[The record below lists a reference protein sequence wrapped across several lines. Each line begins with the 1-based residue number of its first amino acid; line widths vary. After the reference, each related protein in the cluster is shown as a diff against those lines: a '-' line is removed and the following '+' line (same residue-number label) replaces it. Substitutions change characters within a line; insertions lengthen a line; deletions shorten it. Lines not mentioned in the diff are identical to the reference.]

1 MYFHS
6 SSAGRNVA
14 VTRSASCT
22 FRGKILIALLVV
34 SAALPGRA
42 QTTNGAATGV
52 TQLRVTSD
60 VILSKVTRLGVN
72 LGEQN
77 FYDSGQ
83 MLKNLLSRNPE
94 FAGMTYR
101 SILHCE
107 AGGVGR
113 CVDSRSGIHFPADFW
128 TGASYEVLEGAAQGQ
143 RGTVTA
149 GAPGASGFVLTLN
162 SGGRAGGGVIGA
174 GDWIAIEKNAP
185 DDPAAGWWPTM
196 HGSAHLELERTDL
209 PPGVPVRQVL
219 KIDAA
224 GAGQSADLNAY
235 FDSMAGMTFVH
246 LRGRYRLSFRAKA
259 LSGAATGAT
268 TGSATGTNA
277 MHVHVGRLV
286 AGLRRYLDTD
296 LHLTPAWAE
305 YSEEFTANDTALPAA
320 AVETGFNVSGGTVL
334 LSDVALEQVGGDA
347 TNHTAFRDEVVETL
361 KELRPGVL
369 RLMESDAGLGST
381 VENLLSSPAA
391 RERSGYRAWFK
402 PSDDVAVGIP
412 EFLELC
418 LETGAEPWI
427 VAPTAMSLE
436 ETRKLAEYLAGQAT
450 TPGGALRAAAGRN
463 EPWTQA
469 FRTIHIELGN
479 ETWNPDS
486 RGQAIEDSAA
496 YGRRANAV
504 FAAFRAATGPEASR
518 FDLVVGTHA
527 YDPERNA
534 ALLAAAPQ
542 ANSLA
547 IAPYLMRSVTEW
559 ANDDQLYGP
568 LLAQPEE
575 MSRDGFVAEAARSAG
590 GRQLAVYEVNLHTT
604 GGTAPKAIPKTILAR
619 FTPSAAAGL
628 AVAGHMLRMMR
639 DHGVRDEMLFSLPQY
654 EFLRSDGTPVR
665 LWGSV
670 VEMGADGRKRPQFL
684 AESLANHAIRGDLV
698 KVEITGENPT
708 HDQPPGNDGVSLR
721 NVHEIDAYAFQDGTR
736 HSLIIFNYGLHH
748 ARRISL
754 EAAGL
759 GHDANATL
767 SRLVSSSPGD
777 TNEETVRVRIEEEH
791 FAGSE
796 IMLAPCSMAVLEW
809 TE

>member
-1 MYFHS
+1 M
-6 SSAGRNVA
+6 
-14 VTRSASCT
+14 
-22 FRGKILIALLVV
+22 LLLSLFVI

-42 QTTNGAATGV
+42 QTTSDAATEG
-52 TQLRVTSD
+52 THLRITNEV
-60 VILSKVTRLGVN
+60 VLGRVTRLGVN

-83 MLKNLLSRNPE
+83 MLKNLLSRNLE
-94 FAGMTYR
+94 FARMTYR
-101 SILHCE
+101 SIFHCD
-107 AGGVGR
+107 VGR
-113 CVDSRSGIHFPADFW
+113 VGLCVDARPGIQFPAEFW
-128 TGASYEVLEGAAQGQ
+128 NGARYEVLEGAAVGQ
-143 RGTVTA
+143 RGTVTV
-149 GAPGASGFVLTLN
+149 GAPNAGGYVLTLN

-174 GDWIAIEKNAP
+174 GDWIAIEKDSP
-185 DDPAAGWWPTM
+185 GDAATGWWLAM
-196 HGSAHLELERTDL
+196 HGGARLELEHNDL
-209 PPGVPVRQVL
+209 PPGVPVHQAL

-224 GAGQSADLNAY
+224 GAGQAADLNAY
-235 FDSMAGMTFVH
+235 FDSTAGVTFVH
-246 LRGRYRLSFRAKA
+246 LRGRYRLSFRAKS
-259 LSGAATGAT
+259 LSGSTTGA
-268 TGSATGTNA
+268 SV

-296 LHLTPAWAE
+296 VHVTPAWAQ
-305 YSEEFTANDTALPAA
+305 YSEEFTANETALPAA
-320 AVETGFNVSGGTVL
+320 AVETGFNVSDGTVL
-334 LSDVALEQVGGDA
+334 LSDVALEEVGGDA
-347 TNHTAFRDEVVETL
+347 ANHTAFRDEVVETL
-361 KELRPGVL
+361 KELHPGVL

-436 ETRKLAEYLAGQAT
+436 ETRKLAEYLAGPAT
-450 TPGGALRAAAGRN
+450 TEGGALRAAAGRS
-463 EPWTQA
+463 EPWTQG

-479 ETWNPDS
+479 ETWNPDF
-486 RGQAIEDSAA
+486 RGEAIEDPAV

-504 FAAFRAATGPEASR
+504 FAAFREAAGPAPGSTAGR

-527 YDPERNA
+527 YDPGGNA
-534 ALLAAAPQ
+534 ALLAAAPL

-559 ANDDQLYGP
+559 ANDDELYGA

-575 MSRDGFVAEAARSAG
+575 MSREGFVAEAAESAG
-590 GRQLAVYEVNLHTT
+590 GRQLAVYEENLHTT
-604 GGTAPKAIPKTILAR
+604 GGTAPEAVLDR

-639 DHGVRDEMLFSLPQY
+639 DHGVRNEMLFSLPQY
-654 EFLRSDGTPVR
+654 EFRRPNGTPVR

-684 AESLANHAIRGDLV
+684 AESLANRAIRGDLV
-698 KVEITGENPT
+698 QVEIAGENPT

-721 NVHEIDAYAFQDGTR
+721 NAHEIDAYAFQDGKW
-736 HSLIIFNYGLHH
+736 HSLIVFNYGLHH
-748 ARRISL
+748 ARRIRV

-759 GHDANATL
+759 AHDRNATL

-777 TNEETVRVRIEEEH
+777 TNEDTVKVRVEEEH

-796 IMLAPCSMAVLEW
+796 ITLAPCSMAVLRW

>member
-1 MYFHS
+1 MLN
-6 SSAGRNVA
+6 ANR
-14 VTRSASCT
+14 
-22 FRGKILIALLVV
+22 ALCSGLLTAFLMVF
-34 SAALPGRA
+34 AAIPGRA
-42 QTTNGAATGV
+42 QTTKSAATDV
-52 TQLRVTSD
+52 THLRITND
-60 VILSKVTRLGVN
+60 VILPRVTRLGVN

-83 MLKNLLSRNPE
+83 MLKNLLARNPE

-101 SILHCE
+101 SIFHCD
-107 AGGVGR
+107 VGR
-113 CVDSRSGIHFPADFW
+113 AGLCVDTRPGIQFPADFW
-128 TGASYEVLEGAAQGQ
+128 NGASYEILEGAAVGQ
-143 RGTVTA
+143 RGTVTSA
-149 GAPGASGFVLTLN
+149 APGAGGYVLTLGP
-162 SGGRAGGGVIGA
+162 GGTAIAA

-185 DDPAAGWWPTM
+185 DDAAAGWWPALN
-196 HGSAHLELERTDL
+196 GGARLELEYADL
-209 PPGVPVRQVL
+209 PPGVPVRQAL

-224 GAGQSADLNAY
+224 GVGQSADLNAY
-235 FDSMAGMTFVH
+235 FDSMAGRSFVH
-246 LRGRYRLSFRAKA
+246 LRGRYRLSFHARA
-259 LSGAATGAT
+259 LSGPT
-268 TGSATGTNA
+268 TGSAAGASTI
-277 MHVHVGRLV
+277 HVHVGRLV

-296 LHLTPAWAE
+296 VHLTSAWAQ
-305 YSEEFTANDTALPAA
+305 YSEEFTANETTLPAA
-320 AVETGFNVSGGTVL
+320 AVETGFHVSGGSVL

-347 TNHTAFRDEVVETL
+347 ANHTAFRDEVVQTL
-361 KELRPGVL
+361 KELHPGVL

-381 VENLLSSPAA
+381 VENLLRSPAA

-427 VAPTAMSLE
+427 VAPTAMSLD

-450 TPGGALRAAAGRN
+450 TEGGALRAAAGRI

-479 ETWNPDS
+479 ETWNPDF
-486 RGQAIEDSAA
+486 RGEAIEDPAD
-496 YGRRANAV
+496 YGHRANAV
-504 FAAFRAATGPEASR
+504 FAAFRDAAGPAASR

-527 YDPERNA
+527 YDPGRNA
-534 ALLAAAPQ
+534 ALLAAAPL

-559 ANDDQLYGP
+559 ANDDELYGP
-568 LLAQPEE
+568 LLAQPEQ
-575 MSRDGFVAEAARSAG
+575 MSREGFVAEAAESAG

-604 GGTAPKAIPKTILAR
+604 GGTAPQAILDR
-619 FTPSAAAGL
+619 FTPSAAAGV

-639 DHGVRDEMLFSLPQY
+639 DRGVRDEMLFSLPQY
-654 EFLRSDGTPVR
+654 EFRRPDGTPVR

-670 VEMGADGRKRPQFL
+670 VKMGADGRKRPQFL
-684 AESLANHAIRGDLV
+684 AESLANRAIRGDLV
-698 KVEITGENPT
+698 KVEIAGENPT

-721 NVHEIDAYAFQDGTR
+721 NVHEIDAYAFRDGKR
-736 HSLIIFNYGLHH
+736 HSLIVFNYGLHH
-748 ARRISL
+748 ARRISI

-759 GHDANATL
+759 GRDANATL
-767 SRLVSSSPGD
+767 TRLVSASPGD
-777 TNEETVRVRIEEEH
+777 TNEDTINVRIEEEH

-796 IMLAPCSMAVLEW
+796 MTLAPCSMAVLEW

>member
-1 MYFHS
+1 MMPSESY
-6 SSAGRNVA
+6 A
-14 VTRSASCT
+14 
-22 FRGKILIALLVV
+22 FRGKILLALLVV
-34 SAALPGRA
+34 AAALPGRA
-42 QTTNGAATGV
+42 QTTSGAATGV
-52 TQLRVTSD
+52 THLRVTNR
-60 VILSKVTRLGVN
+60 VVLSSVTRLGVN

-94 FAGMTYR
+94 FARMTYR
-101 SILHCE
+101 SILRCD
-107 AGGVGR
+107 AGGVSR
-113 CVDSRSGIHFPADFW
+113 CVDARPGIHFPADFW
-128 TGASYEVLEGAAQGQ
+128 NGASYEVLEGAAAGQ

-149 GAPGASGFVLTLN
+149 GAPGAGGYVLTLN
-162 SGGRAGGGVIGA
+162 SGGGAIGA
-174 GDWIAIEKNAP
+174 GDWIAIEKNTP

-196 HGSAHLELERTDL
+196 HGGARLELEHTDL
-209 PPGVPVRQVL
+209 PPGVPVHRAL

-224 GAGQSADLNAY
+224 AAGQSADLNAY
-235 FDSMAGMTFVH
+235 FDSKAGMTFVH

-259 LSGAATGAT
+259 LSGSTTGAKT
-268 TGSATGTNA
+268 I
-277 MHVHVGRLV
+277 HVHVGRLV
-286 AGLRRYLDTD
+286 AGLRRYVDTD
-296 LHLTPAWAE
+296 VHLTPAWAE
-305 YSEEFTANDTALPAA
+305 YSEEFTANETALPAA

-334 LSDVALEQVGGDA
+334 LSDVALQQVCGDPA
-347 TNHTAFRDEVVETL
+347 NHTAFRDEVVETL

-418 LETGAEPWI
+418 REIGAEPWI
-427 VAPTAMSLE
+427 VAPAAMNLY
-436 ETRKLAEYLAGQAT
+436 ETRDLAEYLAGPVT
-450 TPGGALRAAAGRN
+450 SRGGALRAAAGRS

-469 FRTIHIELGN
+469 FQTIHIELGN
-479 ETWNPDS
+479 ETWNPDF
-486 RGQAIEDSAA
+486 RGEAIEDPAA

-504 FAAFRAATGPEASR
+504 FATFRAAAEPEAGR

-527 YDPERNA
+527 YDPGRNA
-534 ALLAAAPQ
+534 ALLAAAPL

-559 ANDDQLYGP
+559 ANDNELYGP

-575 MSRDGFVAEAARSAG
+575 MSREGFVAEAARSAG

-604 GGTAPKAIPKTILAR
+604 AGTAPEAILDR
-619 FTPSAAAGL
+619 FTGSAAAGV

-654 EFLRSDGTPVR
+654 EFRRRDGTPVR

-670 VEMGADGRKRPQFL
+670 VEMGAEGRKRPQFL
-684 AESLANHAIRGDLV
+684 AESLANRVVRGDLV
-698 KVEITGENPT
+698 KVEISGENPT
-708 HDQPPGNDGVSLR
+708 HDQPPGNDGVTLR
-721 NVHEIDAYAFQDGTR
+721 NVHEIDAYAFQDGKW
-736 HSLIIFNYGLHH
+736 HSLIVFNYGLHH
-748 ARRISL
+748 ARRIGV

-759 GHDANATL
+759 GRDANATL
-767 SRLVSSSPGD
+767 SRLVSASPGD
-777 TNEETVRVRIEEEH
+777 TNEETVRVRIEQEH

-796 IMLAPCSMAVLEW
+796 IVLAPCSMAVLEW

>member
-1 MYFHS
+1 M
-6 SSAGRNVA
+6 
-14 VTRSASCT
+14 RSGSYT
-22 FRGKILIALLVV
+22 FCGKILLTLLVV

-42 QTTNGAATGV
+42 QTTNGAATDGPR
-52 TQLRVTSD
+52 LRVTNE
-60 VILSKVTRLGVN
+60 VVLGRVTRLGVN

-94 FAGMTYR
+94 FAGMKYR
-101 SILHCE
+101 TILHCDV
-107 AGGVGR
+107 GGLGR
-113 CVDSRSGIHFPADFW
+113 CVDARGGIQFPANFW
-128 TGASYEVLEGAAQGQ
+128 NGAGYEVLEGVAQGQ

-149 GAPGASGFVLTLN
+149 GAPSASGFVLTLN
-162 SGGRAGGGVIGA
+162 SGGRAIGA
-174 GDWIAIEKNAP
+174 GDWIAIEKDSP
-185 DDPAAGWWPTM
+185 GDPGAGWWPKL
-196 HGSAHLELERTDL
+196 HGGARLELEHNDL
-209 PPGVPVRQVL
+209 PPSVPVHQAL

-235 FDSMAGMTFVH
+235 FDSMEGMAFVH
-246 LRGRYRLSFRAKA
+246 LHGRYRLSFRAKV
-259 LSGAATGAT
+259 LIGST
-268 TGSATGTNA
+268 TGSTTGAGT
-277 MHVHVGRLV
+277 MHVHVGRLA

-296 LHLTPAWAE
+296 VHLTPAWAE
-305 YSEEFTANDTALPAA
+305 YSEEFTANETALPAA

-334 LSDVALEQVGGDA
+334 LSDVSLEQVGGDA
-347 TNHTAFRDEVVETL
+347 TNHTVFRDEVVETL
-361 KELRPGVL
+361 KELHPGVL
-369 RLMESDAGLGST
+369 RLMESDAELGST

-418 LETGAEPWI
+418 LETGAEPWL
-427 VAPTAMSLE
+427 VAPTAASLDE
-436 ETRKLAEYLAGQAT
+436 ARKLAEYLAGPAT
-450 TPGGALRAAAGRN
+450 TPGGALRAAAGRS
-463 EPWTQA
+463 EPWSQA
-469 FRTIHIELGN
+469 FQTIHIELGS
-479 ETWNPDS
+479 ETWNPDF
-486 RGQAIEDSAA
+486 RGEAIEDPAA
-496 YGRRANAV
+496 FGRRANAV
-504 FAAFRAATGPEASR
+504 FAAFREAAGSSASQ

-527 YDPERNA
+527 FDPGRNA
-534 ALLAAAPQ
+534 ALLAAAPL

-547 IAPYLMRSVTEW
+547 IAPYLMRSITEW
-559 ANDDQLYGP
+559 ANDDELYGP

-575 MSRDGFVAEAARSAG
+575 MSREGFVAQAAESAG

-604 GGTAPKAIPKTILAR
+604 GGTAPEAILDR

-654 EFLRSDGTPVR
+654 EFLRPDGTPVR
-665 LWGSV
+665 LWGGV
-670 VEMGADGRKRPQFL
+670 VEMGAEGRKRPQLL
-684 AESLANHAIRGDLV
+684 AESLANRAIRGDLV
-698 KVEITGENPT
+698 KVEIKGENPT

-721 NVHEIDAYAFQDGTR
+721 NAHEIDAYAFQDGKR
-736 HSLIIFNYGLHH
+736 HSLIVFNYGLHH
-748 ARRISL
+748 ARRISV

-759 GHDANATL
+759 AHDDNATL

-777 TNEETVRVRIEEEH
+777 TNEETFKVRIEEEH

-796 IMLAPCSMAVLEW
+796 IKLAPCSMAVLEW

>member
-1 MYFHS
+1 MLN
-6 SSAGRNVA
+6 GR
-14 VTRSASCT
+14 RT
-22 FRGKILIALLVV
+22 FRVETLLALLVV
-34 SAALPGRA
+34 SAALAGRA
-42 QTTNGAATGV
+42 QMTSDATTSITY
-52 TQLRVTSD
+52 LRVTND
-60 VILSKVTRLGVN
+60 VILAKVTRLGVN

-83 MLKNLLSRNPE
+83 MLKNLLARNPE

-113 CVDSRSGIHFPADFW
+113 CVDRRSGIHFPANFW
-128 TGASYEVLEGAAQGQ
+128 NGARYEILDGAAQGQ

-149 GAPGASGFVLTLN
+149 AVPGGSGYVVTLN
-162 SGGRAGGGVIGA
+162 SGGTAIGA
-174 GDWIAIEKNAP
+174 GDWIAIEKDSPGN
-185 DDPAAGWWPTM
+185 PAAGWWPTM
-196 HGSAHLELERTDL
+196 HGGARLEREHTDL
-209 PPGVPVRQVL
+209 PPGVPVHQAL

-224 GAGQSADLNAY
+224 GAGQPVDLNAY
-235 FDSMAGMTFVH
+235 FDSLAGRTFVH

-259 LSGAATGAT
+259 LSGST
-268 TGSATGTNA
+268 TGSTGGAST
-277 MHVHVGRLV
+277 MHVHLGRLV
-286 AGLRRYLDTD
+286 PGLRRYLDTD
-296 LHLTPAWAE
+296 VHLTPAWAK
-305 YSEEFTANDTALPAA
+305 YSEEFTASETALPAA
-320 AVETGFNVSGGTVL
+320 AVETGFNVSGGSVL
-334 LSDVALEQVGGDA
+334 LSDVALQQVEGDA
-347 TNHTAFRDEVVETL
+347 SSHTAFRDEVVETL
-361 KELRPGVL
+361 KELHPGVL

-381 VENLLSSPAA
+381 VDNLLANPTA
-391 RERSGYRAWFK
+391 RERSGYRVGFN

-418 LETGAEPWI
+418 REIGAEPWI

-436 ETRKLAEYLAGQAT
+436 EARKLAEYLAGPAT
-450 TPGGALRAAAGRN
+450 TPGGALRMAAGRR

-479 ETWNPDS
+479 ETWNPDF
-486 RGQAIEDSAA
+486 RGEAIEDSAA

-504 FAAFRAATGPEASR
+504 FATFGAAAGPALAR

-527 YDPERNA
+527 FDPDRNP
-534 ALLAAAPQ
+534 ALLAAAPL

-559 ANDDQLYGP
+559 ANDDQLYGA

-575 MSRDGFVAEAARSAG
+575 ISREGFVAEAARSAG

-604 GGTAPKAIPKTILAR
+604 GGTAPEAILNR

-639 DHGVRDEMLFSLPQY
+639 DHGVRDQMLFSLPQY
-654 EFLRSDGTPVR
+654 EFSRPDATPVR

-670 VEMGADGRKRPQFL
+670 VEMGAEGRKRPQFL
-684 AESLANHAIRGDLV
+684 AESLANRAIRGNLV
-698 KVEITGENPT
+698 KVEISGENPT

-721 NVHEIDAYAFQDGTR
+721 NVHEIDAYAFQDGPR

-748 ARRISL
+748 ARRICV

-767 SRLVSSSPGD
+767 SRLVSYSPGD
-777 TNEETVRVRIEEEH
+777 TNEETVKVRIEQEH

>member
-1 MYFHS
+1 
-6 SSAGRNVA
+6 
-14 VTRSASCT
+14 
-22 FRGKILIALLVV
+22 
-34 SAALPGRA
+34 
-42 QTTNGAATGV
+42 
-52 TQLRVTSD
+52 
-60 VILSKVTRLGVN
+60 
-72 LGEQN
+72 
-77 FYDSGQ
+77 
-83 MLKNLLSRNPE
+83 
-94 FAGMTYR
+94 
-101 SILHCE
+101 
-107 AGGVGR
+107 
-113 CVDSRSGIHFPADFW
+113 
-128 TGASYEVLEGAAQGQ
+128 
-143 RGTVTA
+143 
-149 GAPGASGFVLTLN
+149 
-162 SGGRAGGGVIGA
+162 
-174 GDWIAIEKNAP
+174 
-185 DDPAAGWWPTM
+185 M
-196 HGSAHLELERTDL
+196 HGGARLELEHADL
-209 PPGVPVRQVL
+209 PPGVPVHQAL

-235 FDSMAGMTFVH
+235 FDSMAGRSFVH

-259 LSGAATGAT
+259 LSGSTTGA
-268 TGSATGTNA
+268 NI

-286 AGLRRYLDTD
+286 PRLRRNVDVD
-296 LHLTPAWAE
+296 VHLTPAWAE
-305 YSEEFTANDTALPAA
+305 YSVEFTANETALPAA
-320 AVETGFNVSGGTVL
+320 AVETGFNVSGGSVL

-361 KELRPGVL
+361 RELHPGVL

-381 VENLLSSPAA
+381 VDNLLSSPAA

-402 PSDDVAVGIP
+402 PSDDIAVGIP

-427 VAPTAMSLE
+427 VTPTAMSLE
-436 ETRKLAEYLAGQAT
+436 ESRKLAEYLAAPPT
-450 TPGGALRAAAGRN
+450 TEGGALRAAAGRS

-479 ETWNPDS
+479 ETWNQDF
-486 RGQAIEDSAA
+486 RGEAIEDPAA

-504 FAAFRAATGPEASR
+504 FAAFREAAGPAPGSATGR

-527 YDPERNA
+527 YDPGRNA
-534 ALLAAAPQ
+534 ALLAAVPR
-542 ANSLA
+542 ANSMA

-559 ANDDQLYGP
+559 ANDDELYGA
-568 LLAQPEE
+568 LLAQPEGL
-575 MSRDGFVAEAARSAG
+575 SREGFVAEAARSAG

-604 GGTAPKAIPKTILAR
+604 EGAAPEAILDR

-639 DHGVRDEMLFSLPQY
+639 DQGARDEMLFSLPQY
-654 EFLRSDGTPVR
+654 EFRRPDGTPVR

-670 VEMGADGRKRPQFL
+670 VEMGVGGRKRPQFL
-684 AESLANHAIRGDLV
+684 AESLANRAIRGDLV
-698 KVEITGENPT
+698 KVEITGVNPT

-721 NVHEIDAYAFQDGTR
+721 NVHEIDAYAFQDGKW

-759 GHDANATL
+759 AHDANATL

-777 TNEETVRVRIEEEH
+777 TNEETVRVRIEQEH

>member
-1 MYFHS
+1 MM
-6 SSAGRNVA
+6 RNG
-14 VTRSASCT
+14 SYT
-22 FRGKILIALLVV
+22 FRGKILLALLVV
-34 SAALPGRA
+34 SATLPARA
-42 QTTNGAATGV
+42 QVMNGGTPDV
-52 TQLRVTSD
+52 THLRVTDD
-60 VILSKVTRLGVN
+60 VILAKVTRLGVN

-101 SILHCE
+101 SIFNCE
-107 AGGVGR
+107 SGGVGR
-113 CVDSRSGIHFPADFW
+113 CVDRRPGIQFPADFW
-128 TGASYEVLEGAAQGQ
+128 SGASYEILEGTAQGH

-149 GAPGASGFVLTLN
+149 GAPGASGFALMLN
-162 SGGRAGGGVIGA
+162 SGGMAISA
-174 GDWIAIEKNAP
+174 GDWIAVEKDFP
-185 DDPAAGWWPTM
+185 GDPGVGWWPTM
-196 HGSAHLELERTDL
+196 HGGARLELEHTDL
-209 PPGVPVRQVL
+209 PPGVPVHQAL
-219 KIDAA
+219 LIDAA

-235 FDSMAGMTFVH
+235 FDSMAGRSFVH

-259 LSGAATGAT
+259 LSGST
-268 TGSATGTNA
+268 TGSTAGAST

-286 AGLRRYLDTD
+286 PGLRRYVDMD
-296 LHLTPAWAE
+296 IPLTPAWAE
-305 YSEEFTANDTALPAA
+305 YSEEFTANETALPAA
-320 AVETGFNVSGGTVL
+320 AVETGFNVSRGSVL
-334 LSDVALEQVGGDA
+334 LSDVTLEQVGGDA

-361 KELRPGVL
+361 KELHPGVL

-381 VENLLSSPAA
+381 VDNLLSNPAA
-391 RERSGYRAWFK
+391 RERSGYRASFK

-418 LETGAEPWI
+418 REIGAEPWI
-427 VAPTAMSLE
+427 VAPTAMSLA
-436 ETRKLAEYLAGQAT
+436 ETRKLAEYMAGSAK
-450 TPGGALRAAAGRN
+450 TPGGALRADAGRSK
-463 EPWTQA
+463 PWTQA

-479 ETWNPDS
+479 ETWNPDF
-486 RGQAIEDSAA
+486 RGEAIEDPAA
-496 YGRRANAV
+496 YGRRANTV
-504 FAAFRAATGPEASR
+504 FAAFRAAAGPQAAR

-527 YDPERNA
+527 YDPGRNA
-534 ALLAAAPQ
+534 TLLAAAPL

-547 IAPYLMRSVTEW
+547 IAPYLMRSVNEW
-559 ANDDQLYGP
+559 ANDDQLYGA

-575 MSRDGFVAEAARSAG
+575 MSRGGFVAEAARSAE

-604 GGTAPKAIPKTILAR
+604 AGTAPAAILSR

-628 AVAGHMLRMMR
+628 AVASHMLRMMR

-654 EFLRSDGTPVR
+654 EFSRPDGTPVR

-684 AESLANHAIRGDLV
+684 AESLANRAIRGDMV
-698 KVEITGENPT
+698 KVEISGENPT

-721 NVHEIDAYAFQDGTR
+721 DAHEIDAYAFQDGKW
-736 HSLIIFNYGLHH
+736 HSLIIFNYGLHP
-748 ARRISL
+748 ARRISV

-759 GHDANATL
+759 GHDANATI

-777 TNEETVRVRIEEEH
+777 TNEETVRVRIEQEH

-796 IMLAPCSMAVLEW
+796 IILAPCSMAVLEW